1 MKHCSE
7 CCTSPVYLS
16 GTGQLE
22 QGVAHSA
29 PLGSIMRDIRSKR
42 HNPNSRVTK
51 QKLRNY
57 NYKFLSCIPQCSVG
71 REFKRRQMNCWQS
84 TILVLDQKTVLK
96 HVLEQTKHLFQTKTI
111 FIPHP
116 KHTAILSVPSHV
128 IYASLYVQR
137 LQIWEYN
144 IHFFPQTITSA
155 LIVCM

>member
-7 CCTSPVYLS
+7 CCTRPVNLS
-16 GTGQLE
+16 ETGQIE
-22 QGVAHSA
+22 QGVAHNVL
-29 PLGSIMRDIRSKR
+29 LGSIMRDIRSKR
-42 HNPNSRVTK
+42 HNPNFPTSRVTK

-71 REFKRRQMNCWQS
+71 RGFKQQHQMNCWQN

-96 HVLEQTKHLFQTKTI
+96 RVLEQTKHLFQTKTI

-128 IYASLYVQR
+128 IDASLYVQR
-137 LQIWEYN
+137 LQIWGYN
-144 IHFFPQTITSA
+144 IQFYPK
-155 LIVCM
+155 L